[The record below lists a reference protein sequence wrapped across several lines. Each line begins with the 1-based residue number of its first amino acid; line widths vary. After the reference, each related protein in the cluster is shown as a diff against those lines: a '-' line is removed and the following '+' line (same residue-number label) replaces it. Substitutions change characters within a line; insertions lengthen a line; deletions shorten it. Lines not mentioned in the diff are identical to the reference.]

1 MSRNRVV
8 TFLLLAVIVYGV
20 YWFATRF
27 ERVTER
33 ERVGYQGEARENPL
47 LAAGMLVQRLGL
59 PARRIT
65 GVNQVYATPTD
76 GVLVLADR
84 RSMTPLLA
92 ARLIA
97 WAERGGH
104 VITSVERSR
113 DADPLLDALD
123 IEREWSKENP
133 QTVFDV
139 RLAENGPPLR
149 VRLAAGTSRMRFVER
164 IPRAEIALRDKSG
177 KAYFLHTRVGDGA
190 ITLVPDLSFAANGE
204 ICNLDHAEAFWQLV
218 NLQPDRHSLWTAA
231 RLEAPSLARWLRENA
246 QAAIGAAIFLLLF
259 WLWRIVPRFGPVA
272 PDPAPA
278 RRRLLDHLRAAGRF
292 HWDREG
298 SLGLLGA
305 ARDACL
311 RRLARVHPD
320 LALLAPG
327 ERAREA
333 AARTGLGLAE
343 ARQAFELP
351 AVDAREFTASVRAV
365 QIFEERLNR
374 RA

>member
-1 MSRNRVV
+1 
-8 TFLLLAVIVYGV
+8 
-20 YWFATRF
+20 
-27 ERVTER
+27 
-33 ERVGYQGEARENPL
+33 
-47 LAAGMLVQRLGL
+47 VQRLGL

-84 RSMTPLLA
+84 RSMTPQLA

-113 DADPLLDALD
+113 EADPLLDALD

-133 QTVFDV
+133 QAVFDV
-139 RLAENGPPLR
+139 RLAESGPPLR
-149 VRLAAGTSRMRFVER
+149 VRLAAGASRMRFVER

-204 ICNLDHAEAFWQLV
+204 IGNLDHAEAFWQLV

-320 LALLAPG
+320 LALLTPG

-351 AVDAREFTASVRAV
+351 AVDAREFTASVRAA

>member
-33 ERVGYQGEARENPL
+33 ERVGFHGEALENQL
-47 LAAGMLVQRLGL
+47 LAASMLAQRLGL
-59 PARRIT
+59 PARRVT

-84 RSMTPLLA
+84 RSMTPQLA

-113 DADPLLDALD
+113 DADPLLDALN

-133 QTVFDV
+133 QTVFDLQ
-139 RLAENGPPLR
+139 LAQTGPPLR
-149 VRLAAGTSRMRFVER
+149 VRLPAGSSRMRFIER
-164 IPRAEIALRDKSG
+164 VPRAEIALRDKSG
-177 KAYFLHTRVGDGA
+177 KAYFLHTRLGEGA
-190 ITLVPDLSFAANGE
+190 VTLVPDLSFAANGE
-204 ICNLDHAEAFWQLV
+204 IGNLDHAEAFWQLV
-218 NLQPDRHSLWTAA
+218 NLQPNRRSLSTAV
-231 RLEAPSLARWLRENA
+231 RLEAPSLSRWLRANA

-292 HWDREG
+292 HWEREG
-298 SLGLLGA
+298 SLGLLSA
-305 ARDACL
+305 AREASL

-320 LALLAPG
+320 LAMLPPA

-333 AARTGLGLAE
+333 AARTGLGLDD
-343 ARQAFELP
+343 ARYAFEWP
-351 AVDAREFTASVRAV
+351 AVDAREFTAAVRAV
-365 QIFEERLNR
+365 QVFEERLNR
-374 RA
+374 RV